1 MLREVTLTNIMVTI
15 TTKVIVTKLNSVNDN
30 IKDIFISINDS
41 CRIGILSLISFAA
54 YVLLFA
60 NMTRI

>member
-30 IKDIFISINDS
+30 IKDI
-41 CRIGILSLISFAA
+41 L
-54 YVLLFA
+54 YQ
-60 NMTRI
+60 